1 MRDALLQSK
10 AIFCMGSVYLVRN
23 ETKIEQFSI
32 TSTPLPCYYQ
42 LDRRHTHDTTS
53 VVTSKMCFIPRLFKC
68 LITIIL
74 SVVVSTF
81 IVFFFCVLL
90 RFSFIIIFELNW
102 FLQIFFCLIIII
114 NDDNSVRLHPYS
126 IQKFNNNNNRL
137 YII

>member
-1 MRDALLQSK
+1 MKKYTFYKFNSGGSFKYGNIISNKYYINSLRDALLQSK

-81 IVFFFCVLL
+81 IVFFCVC
-90 RFSFIIIFELNW
+90 FSVFH
-102 FLQIFFCLIIII
+102 
-114 NDDNSVRLHPYS
+114 S
-126 IQKFNNNNNRL
+126 
-137 YII
+137 